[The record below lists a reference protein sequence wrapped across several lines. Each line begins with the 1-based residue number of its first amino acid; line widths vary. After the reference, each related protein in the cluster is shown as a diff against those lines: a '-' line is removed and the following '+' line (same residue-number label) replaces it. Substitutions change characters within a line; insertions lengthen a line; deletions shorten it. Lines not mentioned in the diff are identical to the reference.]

1 MLIMYKVSVTLAQIQ
16 SSVKMTNSTVCYV
29 ISRFILLC
37 YVCSDKSIK
46 LRQFALSNTW
56 WIMTIYF

>member
-46 LRQFALSNTW
+46 LRQLISTF
-56 WIMTIYF
+56 